1 MQDFHEN
8 IILKQGIY
16 QDYLLEVLEGDGEYW
31 FQCRSV
37 YGGDEESDHSGYADP
52 EAAFEA
58 AKIFVK
64 KRKEELTLKV
74 EWPWTMLP
82 LEAADHYIE
91 YLQKQI
97 GPGHPLYKKKVFP
110 SCRREDSRDIIIQFD
125 LDDDE
130 TYAIVFFNEKQ
141 LFGKKEMPR
150 VEMISSFSEPK
161 ERFAQDHFD
170 AMAKIE
176 NEE

>member
-1 MQDFHEN
+1 
-8 IILKQGIY
+8 
-16 QDYLLEVLEGDGEYW
+16 
-31 FQCRSV
+31 
-37 YGGDEESDHSGYADP
+37 
-52 EAAFEA
+52 
-58 AKIFVK
+58 
-64 KRKEELTLKV
+64 
-74 EWPWTMLP
+74 MLP

-125 LDDDE
+125 LDDDKA
-130 TYAIVFFNEKQ
+130 YAIVFFNEKQ

-150 VEMISSFSEPK
+150 VEMMSSFSELK
-161 ERFAQDHFD
+161 ERFAKDHFD

-176 NEE
+176 NDE